1 MTRAKLMLTIKQN
14 QCNEFHN
21 VRHVLVDEA
30 QNFHNEPGEDWFQEI
45 LTILKSRGSDYDNI
59 SLYIFCD
66 KLQKIRREYCGLRT
80 LYSTGERQEIT
91 AEFYPVECKLSTV
104 IRNSIQI
111 YKEWEKFALKHPD
124 FKQKNHLT
132 IGHDYQGGDVNYIE
146 ISSDH
151 ENEIFSKVE
160 ETIRQILDEKSYK
173 AIEVAVL
180 FNEKGLAEKFRK
192 HLIPHFAELNIPV
205 TDAEVFPRKG
215 LVVDSFRRFNGLDA
229 PVVVAVLPKTY
240 PYYENPD
247 KVNISLCSRAMVEL
261 HIINLA

>member
-1 MTRAKLMLTIKQN
+1 
-14 QCNEFHN
+14 
-21 VRHVLVDEA
+21 VLVDEA

-66 KLQKIRREYCGLRT
+66 ELQKIRREYCGLRT
-80 LYSTGERQEIT
+80 LDSTGERQETLT
-91 AEFYPVECKLSTV
+91 AEFFPKECKLSTV

-132 IGHDYQGGDVNYIE
+132 IGHDYLGGDVNYIE

-173 AIEVAVL
+173 ASDVAVL
-180 FNEKGLAEKFRK
+180 FNKKDIAGEFRK
-192 HLIPHFAELNIPV
+192 HLIPLFAELNIPV
-205 TDAEVFPRKG
+205 TDAEEFPRKG
-215 LVVDSFRRFNGLDA
+215 LVVDSFRRFSGLEA
-229 PVVVAVLPKTY
+229 PVVIAVLPKPI
-240 PYYENPD
+240 PYHENAD
-247 KVNISLCSRAMVEL
+247 EVNILLYSRAMVEL
-261 HIINLA
+261 HIIYLHRN